1 MMGARTIVQA
11 RRAARTPRRAPRRVH
26 RLAAW
31 REIMVVLAAIAVFA
45 PAGACGDEQTK
56 ASASPLPAA
65 SGPVVLTVTGP
76 DGTRELTMPE
86 LQALPAYE
94 GYAGMKSSTGRITP
108 PVPHKGVP
116 LSELVALV
124 GGLRADEGV
133 TVIAADG
140 YGMTLSNKQVGGDGL
155 VTYDPATGA
164 EVAPDTPLTVML
176 AYEREGKPL
185 GEDEG
190 PLRLVAAQPEMGQ
203 VIDGHWTVKWVAGV
217 EVKEE
222 TPPWRVALQGAVSTR
237 IDRGTYINCA
247 SPGCHGS
254 GYIDA
259 DERRWEGIP
268 LYLVCGLVDDQRRH
282 GEGAFNAHAARKGYT
297 IEIETADG
305 DVVRLDSRDVAGKR
319 SIVLAG
325 KLDGADLPHEYFP
338 LRLVGPGLDEHV
350 QVGRIARIVVRVR

>member
-1 MMGARTIVQA
+1 M
-11 RRAARTPRRAPRRVH
+11 
-26 RLAAW
+26 
-31 REIMVVLAAIAVFA
+31 
-45 PAGACGDEQTK
+45 
-56 ASASPLPAA
+56 
-65 SGPVVLTVTGP
+65 
-76 DGTRELTMPE
+76 
-86 LQALPAYE
+86 
-94 GYAGMKSSTGRITP
+94 
-108 PVPHKGVP
+108 
-116 LSELVALV
+116 
-124 GGLRADEGV
+124 
-133 TVIAADG
+133 
-140 YGMTLSNKQVGGDGL
+140 
-155 VTYDPATGA
+155 
-164 EVAPDTPLTVML
+164 
-176 AYEREGKPL
+176 
-185 GEDEG
+185 
-190 PLRLVAAQPEMGQ
+190 
-203 VIDGHWTVKWVAGV
+203 IDGHWTVKWVAGV

-259 DERRWEGIP
+259 DEQRWEGIP

-350 QVGRIARIVVRVR
+350 QVGRIGGSWCACDDAAREAARRRPARRRRRGACGGRMRRRAGLAEGA